1 MNFTI
6 AELDHIYDALAIYV
20 QELNTD
26 LETGLHDGYPE
37 DKAAA
42 EKTVQ
47 ELSAILTRIHEVII
61 PPEGA

>member
-1 MNFTI
+1 MNFTT
-6 AELDHIYDALAIYV
+6 AELGHIYDALVIYV

-26 LETGLHDGYPE
+26 LEIGLHDGYPE

-42 EKTVQ
+42 KKTVQ
-47 ELSAILTRIHEVII
+47 ELRAILTRIHEVII

>member
-6 AELDHIYDALAIYV
+6 AELGHIYDALAIYV

-26 LETGLHDGYPE
+26 LELGLHEGYPE
-37 DKAAA
+37 DEAAA
-42 EKTVQ
+42 KKTVQ

-61 PPEGA
+61 PPEGV

>member
-6 AELDHIYDALAIYV
+6 AELDYIYDALSIYV
-20 QELNTD
+20 AEIQTD
-26 LETGLHDGYPE
+26 IGDGLYDGHPDE
-37 DKAAA
+37 KDGA
-42 EKTVQ
+42 EKLVR